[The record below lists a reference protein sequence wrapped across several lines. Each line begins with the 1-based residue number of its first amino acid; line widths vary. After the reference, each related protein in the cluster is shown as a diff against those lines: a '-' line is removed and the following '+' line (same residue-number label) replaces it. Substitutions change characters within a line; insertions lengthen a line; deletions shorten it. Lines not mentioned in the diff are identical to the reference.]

1 MKSLAYNTAGPM
13 GPLLAWVQAT
23 SIATTIGGSTLLTG
37 FLSAI
42 HLLGLTL
49 LVGGAVVSSLRMLG
63 IILTDRPMND
73 VTPGPV
79 RGMLVGLAISVGSG
93 LLLFAPR
100 ATAAAENGFFQVKIL
115 LLCAAVAFYF
125 VVYRGASRRIDDARL
140 AGGLGLI
147 LWAGVAV
154 AGCAFILLE

>member
-1 MKSLAYNTAGPM
+1 M
-13 GPLLAWVQAT
+13 GSLLAWVQT
-23 SIATTIGGSTLLTG
+23 TRIATTIGGSTLLTG

-49 LVGGAVVSSLRMLG
+49 LVGGALVASLRMLG
-63 IILTDRPMND
+63 IILADRPSSD

-79 RGMLVGLAISVGSG
+79 RGMAVGLTISVASG

-100 ATAAAENGFFQVKIL
+100 AAAAVDNSFFQVKML
-115 LLCAAVAFYF
+115 LLFAAIAFHF
-125 VVYRGASRRIDDARL
+125 AVFRGASRRADDARL
-140 AGGLGLI
+140 PGGVGLI
-147 LWAGVAV
+147 LWFGVAV